1 MPRKYSI
8 KPYVQDGYYHIF
20 NRSIDGRAL
29 FSTSSDYD
37 RYISYLVEYL
47 EPRDDSE
54 LKKNI
59 QDLSIHYKTR
69 RATFRKLQRKNFS
82 SEIKLF
88 AYCLLPDSFHLL
100 IQQRQK
106 ESMQEF
112 MRALLTRYSMYY
124 NLSYKR
130 KGTLFESAYKAV
142 QIVNDIQLFEVT
154 KTIHQLAL
162 SKAEEYSS
170 YPQYI
175 GKKPGLSW
183 LNTDL
188 VLNLFTKRYT
198 AITYAS
204 YVEGNKLQ

>member
-112 MRALLTRYSMYY
+112 MRALMTRYSMYY